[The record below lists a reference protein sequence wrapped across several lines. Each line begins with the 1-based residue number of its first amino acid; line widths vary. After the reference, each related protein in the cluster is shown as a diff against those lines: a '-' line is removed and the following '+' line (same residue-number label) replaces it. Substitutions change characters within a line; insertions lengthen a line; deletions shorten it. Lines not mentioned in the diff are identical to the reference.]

1 MIFDRKLFL
10 RDGMFVAYPCYGAA
24 SEERSGAMSEQLAT
38 RKAIAEGRY
47 GPDKILTREDV
58 CGKIPDP
65 SPE

>member
-1 MIFDRKLFL
+1 
-10 RDGMFVAYPCYGAA
+10 MFVAYPCYGAA